1 MSEENR
7 ENEEM
12 SFAELLAETSVGK
25 GWLKPGDRLQA
36 PVVKITPEWVFI
48 DLGEKNEGY
57 LDRKEFLNE
66 LDEMTINEG
75 DIITAY
81 FVKSSHSEKL
91 FTTRITSSAA
101 GKQFL
106 EDAWQNAIPVEAV
119 VEKEIKGGFEVK
131 LGGTMR
137 GFCPYSQMTLRR
149 SEDPASF
156 IGQRLVFNIIE
167 YKENGRNIILS
178 RRAILEEEQRAKKEG
193 LRETLQPGQTVRG
206 AVTAIHKFGVFVD
219 LDGIQGLIPAS
230 EMDWDRT
237 RGTEELFTLGQEVTA
252 MIMGID
258 WEKDKITLSVKA
270 ASPDPWTLL
279 EERYPLGSTQLGKVV
294 RLADFGAFVTL
305 EPGVDGLIHISKL
318 GRGKKVKHPREAL
331 KEGQAVEVQVEK
343 IEAAQRRI
351 SLALVELVKQEQ
363 DEKELPEKYRGEGS
377 KTMGTLGDLFQ
388 LKKDQ
393 PLGQK
398 KRKP

>member
-1 MSEENR
+1 MSEENIQ
-7 ENEEM
+7 EEM

-66 LDEMTINEG
+66 QGEMTLNEG
-75 DIITAY
+75 DLITAY

-91 FTTRITSSAA
+91 FTTRITSAAA

-106 EDAWQNAIPVEAV
+106 EAAWQNAIPVEAT
-119 VEKEIKGGFEVK
+119 VEREMKGGFEVK
-131 LGGTMR
+131 LAGTMR

-156 IGQRLVFNIIE
+156 IGQRLIFNIIE

-178 RRAILEEEQRAKKEG
+178 RRAILEEELATKKE
-193 LRETLQPGQTVRG
+193 LLWETIQVGQTVKG
-206 AVTAIHKFGVFVD
+206 TVMSIHKFGVFVD
-219 LDGIQGLIPAS
+219 LGGIQGLIPAS
-230 EMDWDRT
+230 EMDWDRS
-237 RGTEELFTLGQEVTA
+237 RSTEDLFTIGQEVTA
-252 MIMGID
+252 AIMVID
-258 WEKDKITLSVKA
+258 REKDKITLSAKA
-270 ASPDPWTLL
+270 LSPDPWMLL
-279 EERYPLGSTQLGKVV
+279 EERYPIGLSLTGKVV
-294 RLADFGAFVTL
+294 RLTDFGAFVNL
-305 EPGVDGLIHISKL
+305 EPGLDGLIHISRL
-318 GRGKKVKHPREAL
+318 GQGKKIKHPREVL
-331 KEGQAVEVQVEK
+331 KEGQAVDVQVEK

-351 SLALVELVKQEQ
+351 SLALVDLATQEL
-363 DEKELPEKYRGEGS
+363 DERDLPEKYHGEGS

-388 LKKDQ
+388 LKKNR
-393 PLGQK
+393 PLALS

>member
-1 MSEENR
+1 MSEENIQ
-7 ENEEM
+7 EEM

-66 LDEMTINEG
+66 QGEMTLNEG
-75 DIITAY
+75 DLITAY

-91 FTTRITSSAA
+91 FTTRITSAAA

-106 EDAWQNAIPVEAV
+106 EAAWQNAIPVEAT
-119 VEKEIKGGFEVK
+119 VEREMKGGFEVK
-131 LGGTMR
+131 LAGTMR

-156 IGQRLVFNIIE
+156 IGQRLIFNIIE

-178 RRAILEEEQRAKKEG
+178 RRAILEEELATKKE
-193 LRETLQPGQTVRG
+193 LLWETIQVGQTVKG
-206 AVTAIHKFGVFVD
+206 TVMSIHKFGVFVD
-219 LDGIQGLIPAS
+219 LGGIQGLIPAS
-230 EMDWDRT
+230 EMDWDRS
-237 RGTEELFTLGQEVTA
+237 RSTEDLFTIGQEVTA
-252 MIMGID
+252 AIMVID
-258 WEKDKITLSVKA
+258 REKDKITLSAKA
-270 ASPDPWTLL
+270 LSPDPWMLL
-279 EERYPLGSTQLGKVV
+279 EERYPIGLSLTGKVV
-294 RLADFGAFVTL
+294 RLTDFGAFVNL
-305 EPGVDGLIHISKL
+305 EPGLDGLIHISRL
-318 GRGKKVKHPREAL
+318 GQGKKIKHPREVL
-331 KEGQAVEVQVEK
+331 KEGQAVDVQVEK

-351 SLALVELVKQEQ
+351 SLALVDLATQEL
-363 DEKELPEKYRGEGS
+363 DERDLPEKYHGEGS

-388 LKKDQ
+388 LKNNR
-393 PLGQK
+393 PLALS